1 MDTQLRLLDE
11 SLSEKGLVGVTLS
24 VTDTESPHLPR
35 WLWHWLPFQGSLTSE
50 SLPLC
55 FPGCQFQPGALSMQ
69 LVFTYTKPSKRPFF
83 QLSRT
88 LLICFYHPDLP
99 IPAAGIFFSLSGL
112 LPRSAVILELPSLAH
127 SFLFLAFRSPTSED
141 FGIHWGSGTLPHEP
155 RIYRSRSLRVRPL
168 SPAGKLCSRSQMI
181 CTYLAI
187 FRLQIRFIFFNFLNF

>member
-1 MDTQLRLLDE
+1 MNHCPSVSLDVSSNLGL
-11 SLSEKGLVGVTLS
+11 SLCSWSSPTRSHPKGLS
-24 VTDTESPHLPR
+24 SNSPGH
-35 WLWHWLPFQGSLTSE
+35 
-50 SLPLC
+50 
-55 FPGCQFQPGALSMQ
+55 
-69 LVFTYTKPSKRPFF
+69 FF
-83 QLSRT
+83 
-88 LLICFYHPDLP
+88 LICFYHPDLP